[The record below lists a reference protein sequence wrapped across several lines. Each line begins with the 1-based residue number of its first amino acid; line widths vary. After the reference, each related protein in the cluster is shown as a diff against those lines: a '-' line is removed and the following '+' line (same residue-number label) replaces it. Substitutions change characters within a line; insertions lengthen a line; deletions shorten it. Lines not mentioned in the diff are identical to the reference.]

1 MHINKLHI
9 YSIYNSAVHNRVKEK
24 FDQTEKKKSWEKW
37 KKSFISC
44 RNDMYAWLPEEINYK
59 EFLDFVY
66 NRQKNI
72 LRSDIK

>member
-1 MHINKLHI
+1 
-9 YSIYNSAVHNRVKEK
+9 
-24 FDQTEKKKSWEKW
+24 
-37 KKSFISC
+37 
-44 RNDMYAWLPEEINYK
+44 MYAWLPEEINYK